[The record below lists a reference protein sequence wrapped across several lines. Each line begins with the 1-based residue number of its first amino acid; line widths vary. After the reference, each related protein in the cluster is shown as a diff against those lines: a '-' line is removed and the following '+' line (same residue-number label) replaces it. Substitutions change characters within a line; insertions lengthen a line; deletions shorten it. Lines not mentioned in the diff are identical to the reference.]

1 MNPEESTQDMTA
13 LDDART
19 ELASLWS
26 APTEEHPGTYERIH
40 HTMTEA
46 LSSIEGL

>member
-1 MNPEESTQDMTA
+1 MNPEANSQDLTA
-13 LDDART
+13 LDSART

-40 HTMTEA
+40 HTMTDS

>member
-1 MNPEESTQDMTA
+1 MNPHETPQDMTA

-26 APTEEHPGTYERIH
+26 APTEDHPGAYERIH
-40 HTMTEA
+40 NTMTVA